1 MVCVGAHEYVN
12 IMYVIHTIFSLDWD
26 LVSQKEKSSKGLKC
40 TLYVYGGRG

>member
-1 MVCVGAHEYVN
+1 MHVN
-12 IMYVIHTIFSLDWD
+12 IMYVIHTVNFQFGLD